1 MSRTPSKDA
10 QFASLN
16 PDIKEEV
23 VAGRTY
29 LIYDPLPS
37 QLAAERQRTIEELA
51 KERAAQ
57 VLQEQASDEPR
68 ICTSEAV
75 DRFFEIKADL
85 RLKASTEQT
94 NRKRLKPFAAEFE
107 FIPLDGDT
115 IRKRYLSCFDKL
127 SPRYQ
132 RNIYD
137 MLTDFYK
144 TIIPKYHLPLNPM
157 TEIRRPQ
164 LNGNGATQPHPLNSK
179 WLPKLMRVAET
190 ETEVVSLHT
199 ELGAGWRPVEF
210 MRIKA
215 IDVRE
220 ALYREHPLILVHGK
234 ERDELTPLLPET
246 LELLRRLTPSN
257 LGDHE
262 LIIRSRRVRSGV
274 PQPMGAKAHTTLI
287 YGLYQR
293 ADIPAGFIPYDLR
306 DTFASMVYEAS
317 GDWWL
322 MERLMRHVLEGE
334 GKKYARYPFDKLC
347 PDLERFSPLRQIQQ
361 GAHYHEPP
369 VHVNNRQG
377 GVKLSGEGGTRTP
390 MHCCT
395 RS

>member
-1 MSRTPSKDA
+1 MPKTPSKNV
-10 QFASLN
+10 QCASLN

-23 VAGRTY
+23 VGNRTY
-29 LIYDPLPS
+29 LVYDPLPS
-37 QLAAERQRTIEELA
+37 QLAAERHRTIKELA

-57 VLQEQASDEPR
+57 VLQEQTSDEPR
-68 ICTSEAV
+68 IFTSEAI
-75 DRFFEIKADL
+75 DYFFEIKADL

-107 FIPLDGDT
+107 LIPLDGDT
-115 IRKRYLSCFDKL
+115 IRKQYLRCFDKL

-144 TIIPKYHLPLNPM
+144 TIIPRYRLPLNPM
-157 TEIRRPQ
+157 TQIRRPQ

-179 WLPKLMRVAET
+179 WLPKLERVAET
-190 ETEVVSLHT
+190 ETEMASLQT
-199 ELGAGWRPVEF
+199 ELGAGWRPIEF
-210 MRIKA
+210 MRIEA

-246 LELLRRLTPSN
+246 LELLRRLTPPD

-262 LIIRSRRVRSGV
+262 LIIRSHRVRSGV
-274 PQPMGAKAHTTLI
+274 FQPMGAKAHTTLV

-334 GKKYARYPFDKLC
+334 GKKYARQPLDKLC
-347 PDLERFSPLRQIQQ
+347 HDLERFSPLRQIKQ
-361 GAHYHEPP
+361 GDQYQEPS
-369 VHVNNRQG
+369 VQDNSRQG
-377 GVKLSGEGGTRTP
+377 GLASSGEGGTRTP
-390 MHCCT
+390 THCCT
-395 RS
+395 GS